1 MISTICICLTMLH
14 ELAKSH
20 AYDTRMHEVNEK
32 EGMLFMHAHHL
43 TVFILDVQT
52 LRISWNDG
60 NHSGL
65 HFPLSYHQTMIF
77 PGAHTGP

>member
-43 TVFILDVQT
+43 TVFRCADIA
-52 LRISWNDG
+52 
-60 NHSGL
+60 
-65 HFPLSYHQTMIF
+65 HQLE
-77 PGAHTGP
+77 